1 MFPDLQDYG
10 LIFISLAVFGFIIL
24 DIYNTG
30 KYWSIPDF
38 YKSNIEKFFHYI
50 SIAILVLSFSLVIIG
65 WVITAS
71 NQGNIIT
78 ESVKEFF
85 YTFKKM
91 YEIGIISEESYIASL
106 KIYIFASY
114 VAVVYIIAYIFI
126 FLFGL
131 FIHYLRTIQL
141 NVFLVGKSE
150 PIKFAGLLSE
160 SDDFFYFLKMGGI
173 NLWEAIRKDD
183 ISRIETVHA
192 PSQYENWNDNFIV
205 GCIAKYHNLRRRFSK
220 KKPS

>member
-10 LIFISLAVFGFIIL
+10 LIFISLAVFGFIVL
-24 DIYNTG
+24 DIYKTG
-30 KYWSIPDF
+30 QYLGIPDF

-50 SIAILVLSFSLVIIG
+50 SIAILVLSFSLFFIAF
-65 WVITAS
+65 VITAP

-78 ESVKEFF
+78 ESVIEFF
-85 YTFKKM
+85 YI
-91 YEIGIISEESYIASL
+91 YEKIYESGVIREESYITSL
-106 KIYIFASY
+106 NIYLLATYFAVIYIVAY
-114 VAVVYIIAYIFI
+114 VFI
-126 FLFGL
+126 FSFGL
-131 FIHYLRTIQL
+131 FIHYFRTIQL
-141 NVFLVGKSE
+141 NVFLVGKRE

-160 SDDFFYFLKMGGI
+160 SDDFFYFLKTGRI

-192 PSQYENWNDNFIV
+192 LSQYENWNDNFIV
-205 GCIAKYHNLRRRFSK
+205 RCIAKYHNLRRRFSK